1 MESLLGP
8 SIRYTTKHPR
18 VHDYNPLTH
27 LSHAR
32 NGSEVVGSADFRTS
46 HSTFSTLAKPSA
58 GFYESSPVKR
68 LAKSLPRSLFVDP
81 VTGRKVDYSA
91 PRSTFASSAVLSL
104 SSQPA
109 NYSPQQLDVGQRYA
123 RTRLRTEFYDPITGN
138 RATFEPVREQID
150 SLDTRPRIDN
160 PQRIKGPIA
169 APVLSNTVE
178 ETPEQS
184 IAGSRRRKAE
194 SLAYVN
200 PFQI

>member
-1 MESLLGP
+1 MEALLGP
-8 SIRYTTKHPR
+8 NIRYTTKHPR

-32 NGSEVVGSADFRTS
+32 NGSDFVSSADFRTS
-46 HSTFSTLAKPSA
+46 HSTFNTLAKPSA
-58 GFYESSPVKR
+58 AFYESTPSKR
-68 LAKSLPRSLFVDP
+68 LAKSLPRSLFTDP

-91 PRSTFASSAVLSL
+91 PKSTFASTAALSL

-109 NYSPQQLDVGQRYA
+109 NYSPQLDVCQRYA

-138 RATFEPVREQID
+138 RATFEPLQGQIE

-169 APVLSNTVE
+169 APVLSNAVE